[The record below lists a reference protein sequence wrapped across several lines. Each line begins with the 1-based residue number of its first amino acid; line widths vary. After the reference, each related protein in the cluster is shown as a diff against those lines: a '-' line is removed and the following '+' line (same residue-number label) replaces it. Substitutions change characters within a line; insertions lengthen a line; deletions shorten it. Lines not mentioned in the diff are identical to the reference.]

1 MGTVQVCMTRE
12 CYPIIYRMHVPLQ
25 LEYIP
30 IQFFYKTRS
39 IQNDSWR
46 ALIEVFLIFDQ
57 FVFAVSNRESIVLS
71 SS

>member
-1 MGTVQVCMTRE
+1 
-12 CYPIIYRMHVPLQ
+12 MHVPLQ

-30 IQFFYKTRS
+30 IQFFS
-39 IQNDSWR
+39 IKPALFKNDSWR